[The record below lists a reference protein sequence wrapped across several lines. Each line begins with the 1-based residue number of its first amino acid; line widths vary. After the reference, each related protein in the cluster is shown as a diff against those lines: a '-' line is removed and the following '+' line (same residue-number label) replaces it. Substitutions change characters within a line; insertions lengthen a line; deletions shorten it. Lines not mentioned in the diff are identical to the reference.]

1 MMQVFAAGDTNVRL
15 QPATLCTLNESIK
28 GCAAGARHS
37 LVLARASRWNLIH
50 IICDAN
56 VILHVALVLGMPHGT
71 EYLFMVTAR
80 RYRSSI
86 LMYSVINSRTEDKVT
101 SYQVRIKQVIEILI
115 KILVCQGLR
124 YCLDTL
130 PADQNASVRF
140 TYESV
145 LRCFPCRQSYVLL
158 HRGTKLH

>member
-1 MMQVFAAGDTNVRL
+1 
-15 QPATLCTLNESIK
+15 
-28 GCAAGARHS
+28 
-37 LVLARASRWNLIH
+37 
-50 IICDAN
+50 
-56 VILHVALVLGMPHGT
+56 
-71 EYLFMVTAR
+71 
-80 RYRSSI
+80 
-86 LMYSVINSRTEDKVT
+86 MYSVINSRTEDKVT